1 MIDTAAFYDNN
12 PGPGSWQ
19 KPTLQA
25 LAAETDV
32 DDMGDS
38 AQSAQLSDEQC
49 LLASGVVCG
58 FDLKIKD
65 WCKCLPALR
74 SPSSSLLTIFHRPVP
89 CRWNQRHH
97 LQQPRIRQACV
108 AAR

>member
-12 PGPGSWQ
+12 PNGWWQ
-19 KPTLQA
+19 KPILQD
-25 LAAETDV
+25 LAAEPDV

-38 AQSAQLSDEQC
+38 TQSTQLSDEQC

-65 WCKCLPALR
+65 WCKCSPGLR
-74 SPSSSLLTIFHRPVP
+74 LLSLSFLTIFHRPVP
-89 CRWNQRHH
+89 CGWN
-97 LQQPRIRQACV
+97 
-108 AAR
+108 